1 MTPQSVGA
9 ADLAGLFGHFLVL
22 SLLAIGGAIA
32 TAPDMH
38 RYVVL
43 ERGWLDDGQF
53 TASVALAQAA
63 PGPNLLFVAVIG
75 WNVAGAAGV
84 LVTMTGILIPSTTL
98 TLLASR
104 WARERRHTRGVRA
117 FVAGMAPLTVG
128 LLMATGW
135 VLAEPFLRDPQTRYA
150 ALALLGGS
158 VVATL
163 RTRASPMLLIALGAT
178 AGALGWV

>member
-1 MTPQSVGA
+1 MTPQALGA

-43 ERGWLDDGQF
+43 ERAWLDDGQF

-75 WNVAGAAGV
+75 WNIAGAAGV
-84 LVTMTGILIPSTTL
+84 LVTMAGILIPSTTL

-104 WARERRHTRGVRA
+104 WARERRDTRGVRA

-135 VLAEPFLRDPQTRYA
+135 VLAEPFLRDPGTRYGT
-150 ALALLGGS
+150 LALLGAS
-158 VVATL
+158 VAAML
-163 RTRASPMLLIALGAT
+163 RTRASPLLLMALGAL